1 MQISSAVLLERKRK
15 KVVSVLCSRPF
26 DHTRPGPTCPQARQ
40 ARGLQLSIRTLD
52 IKRHASLERNAFDR
66 YTSINGRHH
75 RNPIT
80 LISSVHTRLIHTLS
94 LPSTPSTSSNSTP
107 SHQHLLAGLRQ
118 KSRSFCAMPTALLFP
133 RSLPRISLRSLASA
147 RLQTTALPG
156 SPARWPHLSS

>member
-1 MQISSAVLLERKRK
+1 M
-15 KVVSVLCSRPF
+15 VSVLCSRPF
-26 DHTRPGPTCPQARQ
+26 HQQRPGPPCPQVRRQ
-40 ARGLQLSIRTLD
+40 EGFNYLYELWISNAMPHQNGMPSNATHQQND
-52 IKRHASLERNAFDR
+52 RHYRS
-66 YTSINGRHH
+66 
-75 RNPIT
+75 PIT

-118 KSRSFCAMPTALLFP
+118 KSRSFCAIPTALLFP

-156 SPARWPHLSS
+156 SPARWPHLSSWLKPLEMH